1 MGKIQFVKGNRRPL
15 AKFNYV
21 DLFDEYENQPPQ
33 VSQLLSEYQNEYGEN
48 IKTDELLSRLEKET
62 GYTFDYDFE
71 GEPYGLRPIGVK
83 LNELK
88 GYEDMD
94 DENGFFHEGG
104 QVEQKIKNKIA
115 KGAFELPMELV
126 IYVPSTKEANQIIPK
141 SELQQRVKSVK
152 TYLSNLFGGFSS
164 SPIDGGYVSEDKNK
178 GLIEEDAVKVTA
190 FATKEAL
197 ESNMDAFLAKV
208 KKWCAQWSQESIGLE
223 FEGDLFY
230 VSKTAKF
237 NDGGIVDATALKK
250 LKNWEVFESTKL
262 KIEPKSNFN
271 NTRLY
276 YDVILLDDNGDFE
289 YSFSTPYTSNK
300 KNAFLYLL
308 KELGERKMLSQQSK
322 FNLGGQTNEEQNRAM
337 ILSQAKE
344 VSHHVSELNEIMT
357 KQPDID
363 AWVIAKMQDVTTGLS
378 DITHYLDGRVGFRL
392 GADDVSERMKEMLR
406 DGGKTKFMKGGVAGD
421 IYSLENP
428 EQFKQLIT
436 IYNNLSE
443 KTDLIKG
450 YYLDHTDNSIV
461 FLTAPN
467 ISDIGKDKIFG
478 YVEFLKKQDFSI
490 INWKKTIDHNKYKN
504 YGLNWGTEKGS
515 MILQRGRE
523 GRANPQWF
531 KLYLIDRIK
540 YKAGGEII
548 LGGGSMASVQDSILA
563 KGAKLKS
570 GKLTLAKLR
579 SMIEEYNSQGRNFEL
594 LGAYNQLELWS
605 NDHRIE
611 AGSKEDIYRA
621 LIRYR
626 YNPKYSDGA
635 ELSDLD
641 GMTDEEIITFANTL
655 SYYDRMDEGI
665 EEEFDNVEDA
675 KEYLRMMEE

>member
-1 MGKIQFVKGNRRPL
+1 MGKINFIKGTQRPTPSY
-15 AKFNYV
+15 AGG
-21 DLFDEYENQPPQ
+21 
-33 VSQLLSEYQNEYGEN
+33 GE
-48 IKTDELLSRLEKET
+48 
-62 GYTFDYDFE
+62 
-71 GEPYGLRPIGVK
+71 
-83 LNELK
+83 
-88 GYEDMD
+88 
-94 DENGFFHEGG
+94 
-104 QVEQKIKNKIA
+104 VEQKIKDKLS
-115 KGAFELPMELV
+115 KGAFELPMELIV
-126 IYVPSTKEANQIIPK
+126 YVPSTKQGNQIIPK

-152 TYLSNLFGGFSS
+152 TYLSNLFGGFSAA
-164 SPIDGGYVSEDKNK
+164 PIDGGYVSEDKNK

-197 ESNMDAFLAKV
+197 ESNMDALLTKV

-250 LKNWEVFESTKL
+250 LKNWEIFESTKL

-289 YSFSTPYTSNK
+289 YSFSTPYTSSK

-308 KELGERKMLSQQSK
+308 KELEERKMLSQQSK
-322 FNLGGQTNEEQNRAM
+322 FNLGGQTNEEQNRTM

-392 GADDVSERMKEMLR
+392 GADDVSERMKEML
-406 DGGKTKFMKGGVAGD
+406 
-421 IYSLENP
+421 
-428 EQFKQLIT
+428 
-436 IYNNLSE
+436 
-443 KTDLIKG
+443 
-450 YYLDHTDNSIV
+450 
-461 FLTAPN
+461 
-467 ISDIGKDKIFG
+467 KD
-478 YVEFLKKQDFSI
+478 
-490 INWKKTIDHNKYKN
+490 
-504 YGLNWGTEKGS
+504 
-515 MILQRGRE
+515 
-523 GRANPQWF
+523 
-531 KLYLIDRIK
+531 
-540 YKAGGEII
+540 GGEII
-548 LGGGSMASVQDSILA
+548 LGGGSMASVQDSIMANGA
-563 KGAKLKS
+563 KLKSGKPYIDDDYPMSAVENRLGYARDNGYDVRIIVKDNELVLLERGSEVESGDTRTIYMALNSYSKGYAARGAKLKS
-570 GKLTLAKLR
+570 GKLTLSQLR

-611 AGSKEDIYRA
+611 TGSKEDIYRA

-635 ELSDLD
+635 ELPDLD
-641 GMTDEEIITFANTL
+641 SMSDEEIITFANTL

-675 KEYLRMMEE
+675 KEYLRMIAESE

>member
-1 MGKIQFVKGNRRPL
+1 MWINEELDDQAALQMAEIESGQNFDPKI
-15 AKFNYV
+15 
-21 DLFDEYENQPPQ
+21 EYSNG
-33 VSQLLSEYQNEYGEN
+33 GE
-48 IKTDELLSRLEKET
+48 
-62 GYTFDYDFE
+62 
-71 GEPYGLRPIGVK
+71 
-83 LNELK
+83 
-88 GYEDMD
+88 
-94 DENGFFHEGG
+94 
-104 QVEQKIKNKIA
+104 VEQKIKDKLA
-115 KGAFELPMELV
+115 KGAFELPMELIV
-126 IYVPSTKEANQIIPK
+126 YVPSTKQGNQIIPK

-152 TYLSNLFGGFSS
+152 TYLSSLFGGFSAA
-164 SPIDGGYVSEDKNK
+164 PIDGGYVSEDKNK

-197 ESNMDAFLAKV
+197 ESNMDALLAKV

-237 NDGGIVDATALKK
+237 NG
-250 LKNWEVFESTKL
+250 
-262 KIEPKSNFN
+262 
-271 NTRLY
+271 
-276 YDVILLDDNGDFE
+276 
-289 YSFSTPYTSNK
+289 
-300 KNAFLYLL
+300 
-308 KELGERKMLSQQSK
+308 
-322 FNLGGQTNEEQNRAM
+322 GGQTEEEENRAM

-344 VSHHVSELNEIMT
+344 VAHHVSELNEIMT

-570 GKLTLAKLR
+570 GKLTLSQLK

-611 AGSKEDIYRA
+611 AGSKQDIYRA
-621 LIRYR
+621 LVRYR

-635 ELSDLD
+635 ELPDLD
-641 GMTDEEIITFANTL
+641 SMTDEEIITFANTL

-675 KEYLRMMEE
+675 KEYLRMMAESE

>member
-1 MGKIQFVKGNRRPL
+1 MAKIQFVKSKRPSKKANVLNPFAYGSKEYWNRRENFE
-15 AKFNYV
+15 KFLSYTSDRIYWMWINEEL
-21 DLFDEYENQPPQ
+21 DDQAALQMAEIESGQNFDPKIEYSNG
-33 VSQLLSEYQNEYGEN
+33 GE
-48 IKTDELLSRLEKET
+48 
-62 GYTFDYDFE
+62 
-71 GEPYGLRPIGVK
+71 
-83 LNELK
+83 
-88 GYEDMD
+88 
-94 DENGFFHEGG
+94 
-104 QVEQKIKNKIA
+104 VEQKIKDKLA
-115 KGAFELPMELV
+115 KGAFELPMELIV
-126 IYVPSTKEANQIIPK
+126 YVPSTKQGNQIIPK

-152 TYLSNLFGGFSS
+152 TYLSSLFGGFSAA
-164 SPIDGGYVSEDKNK
+164 PIDGGYVSEDKNK

-197 ESNMDAFLAKV
+197 ESNMDALLAKV

-237 NDGGIVDATALKK
+237 NG
-250 LKNWEVFESTKL
+250 
-262 KIEPKSNFN
+262 
-271 NTRLY
+271 
-276 YDVILLDDNGDFE
+276 
-289 YSFSTPYTSNK
+289 
-300 KNAFLYLL
+300 
-308 KELGERKMLSQQSK
+308 
-322 FNLGGQTNEEQNRAM
+322 GGQTEEEENRAM

-344 VSHHVSELNEIMT
+344 VAHHVSELNEIMT

-570 GKLTLAKLR
+570 GKLTLSQLK

-611 AGSKEDIYRA
+611 AGSKQDIYRA
-621 LIRYR
+621 LVRYR

-635 ELSDLD
+635 ELPDLD
-641 GMTDEEIITFANTL
+641 SMTDEEIITFANTL

-675 KEYLRMMEE
+675 KEYLRMMAESE